1 MEIARPHRSD
11 QDCWFA
17 ISGSRSHPGDRDY
30 LLQRFRR
37 ADGPIKMETMVQ
49 VSCAPVERGWSEA
62 EAIEA
67 AKKGDAA
74 AFEFL
79 YQAHCKQVYGLCL
92 GMLKRRS
99 DAEELTR
106 EAFLH
111 VFRRI
116 GSFRSEAKFG
126 TWLHR
131 VTVDLVLIHSGGRR

>member
-1 MEIARPHRSD
+1 
-11 QDCWFA
+11 
-17 ISGSRSHPGDRDY
+17 
-30 LLQRFRR
+30 
-37 ADGPIKMETMVQ
+37 METMVQ
-49 VSCAPVERGWSEA
+49 VSCAPVERDWSEA

-67 AKKGDAA
+67 AKKGDTA

-79 YQAHCKQVYGLCL
+79 YQAHCRHVYGLCL
-92 GMLKRRS
+92 RMLKRRS

-116 GSFRSEAKFG
+116 GSFRSEGEFG

-131 VTVDLVLIHSGGRR
+131 VTVGLVVIRHGGRR